1 MKNKFLSDK
10 SKTFIILLVVFA
22 IAVFI
27 LEDKFATGR
36 KNSKG
41 AKGSVSPQPVYTVS
55 AQMSDKEFTAYT
67 LRVFQPLTSRQLTE
81 EDARQITQNMTGFMK
96 TLIDWKKEKG

>member
-1 MKNKFLSDK
+1 MKNKFLLN
-10 SKTFIILLVVFA
+10 KTLIVLLVVFA

-27 LEDKFATGR
+27 QEDKCATGR

-41 AKGSVSPQPVYTVS
+41 AKGPVAPQPAYTVS
-55 AQMSDKEFTAYT
+55 AQMSDKEFMAYT
-67 LRVFQPLTSRQLTE
+67 LRVFQPLTSRKLTD

-96 TLIDWKKEKG
+96 TLIDWKMGS